1 MLVDVTSLIVTGLS
15 LWSQVTLELERGGK
29 VGLADGCRL

>member
-1 MLVDVTSLIVTGLS
+1 MLVDVTSLIVARLP

-29 VGLADGCRL
+29 VGLADECRL